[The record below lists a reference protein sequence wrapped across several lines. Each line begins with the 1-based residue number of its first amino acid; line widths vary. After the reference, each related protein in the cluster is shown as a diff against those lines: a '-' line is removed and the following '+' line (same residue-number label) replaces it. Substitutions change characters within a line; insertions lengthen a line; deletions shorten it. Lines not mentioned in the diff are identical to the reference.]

1 METISEL
8 QAEIQS
14 LKVALVAQE
23 SNHEV
28 QLGALKN
35 EKEALDVKVA
45 ELEAALAAG
54 KASKEAL
61 ESEMKAKN
69 SQLESQLS

>member
-35 EKEALDVKVA
+35 EKEALDAKVA
-45 ELEAALAAG
+45 ELEAALAAE
-54 KASKEAL
+54 KATKEAL
-61 ESEMKAKN
+61 GSEMKAKN